1 MSNVVLVSDNEKLL
15 RTVYTDDV
23 VEKLKEISDLYDTVV
38 SSENA
43 HEHMKALEEAD
54 FLFSTWGVPVFEEE
68 IIDKMKNLKCF
79 FYAASSVRRFAE
91 PYMNR
96 GIKIVNAGKANGDFV
111 AKFTYAEIFLAAKGF
126 FNRLRIGDAFASES
140 AYEETPPAGCYDQK
154 IGIIGAGNIGREVIK
169 MLREDDLKI
178 EFLVYDPFLS
188 DEAAEEMGVTKATLD
203 EIFSQCLV
211 ISNHAPSIDA
221 TRHMIKKEHFEMMR
235 KGATF
240 INTGRG
246 DILDED
252 EFCEVFSKR
261 KDIVAVL
268 DVVIV
273 EPLPEESPIN
283 RLDNVFRTP
292 HIAGVLGNETK
303 VMAYSCIDEMRR
315 FEKGEPLQAEI
326 TAELFARMG

>member
-1 MSNVVLVSDNEKLL
+1 MSKVVIVSNNPNAIGMVYPEDVMQKL
-15 RTVYTDDV
+15 REV
-23 VEKLKEISDLYDTVV
+23 SDLYDTIV
-38 SSENA
+38 SSENVN
-43 HEHMKALEEAD
+43 EHLQAIEEAD
-54 FLFSTWGVPVFEEE
+54 FLFSTWGMPVFPEE
-68 IIDKMKNLKCF
+68 IIDKMKNLKCV
-79 FYAASSVRRFAE
+79 FYAASSVRSFAE
-91 PYMNR
+91 PYMAR

-111 AKFTYAEIFLAAKGF
+111 AKHTYAQIFLAAKGF
-126 FNRLRIGDAFASES
+126 FTRLRIGDAFDASA
-140 AYEETPPAGCYDQK
+140 AYGKIPVKGCYDEK
-154 IGIIGAGNIGREVIK
+154 IGIIGAGNIGREVIRR
-169 MLREDDLKI
+169 LREDDALLQI
-178 EFLVYDPFLS
+178 LVYDPYLS
-188 DEAAEEMGVTKATLD
+188 EEGAQALGVTKATLD

-235 KGATF
+235 AGATF

-261 KDIVAVL
+261 KDIVAIL

-303 VMAYSCIDEMRR
+303 VMSYSCIEEMLR
-315 FEKGEPLQAEI
+315 FEKGEPLKAEI